1 MGENHRGYDELNR
14 KQRERREKR
23 EEEKKNAES
32 GI

>member
-14 KQRERREKR
+14 KQRQRREK
-23 EEEKKNAES
+23 KKNAES